1 VIKLSPQTL
10 FLTVAEWVM
19 IMRYKAIA
27 EQEVTVNQVTSIRGF
42 IFALQAIIILKEEK
56 RCYMTLIDSLQKM
69 SLQFDSEKV
78 LRVNFNAEVDDCEK
92 D

>member
-1 VIKLSPQTL
+1 
-10 FLTVAEWVM
+10 
-19 IMRYKAIA
+19 MRYEAIA
-27 EQEVTVNQVTSIRGF
+27 EQEVAVNQVTSIKEF

-56 RCYMTLIDSLQKM
+56 HHYMTLIDGLQKM
-69 SLQFDSEKV
+69 SLQFDSEKA